1 MKVFSCH
8 CKNAKLFRISRR
20 NVGKGCFA
28 ARITHYWP
36 VLTNRYF
43 RPWHKLDK
51 CLCLPH
57 VFSFVFACAKSA
69 HVFQKL
75 SYSFCGLCLQLITLP
90 QTERLF
96 YILLRSQ
103 APQQQYTVHCMHY
116 SIILWAHLSEPLVKE
131 SQMSK
136 FDGKNHNTACSS
148 YLITHYHYV
157 RVMDRYTETLHM
169 KKMASVVVSL

>member
-1 MKVFSCH
+1 MKAFSCH
-8 CKNAKLFRISRR
+8 CKNPKFFRISHGS
-20 NVGKGCFA
+20 VGKGCFA

-51 CLCLPH
+51 CLCLSY
-57 VFSFVFACAKSA
+57 VFSFVLACAKSA

-90 QTERLF
+90 QTERFF

-103 APQQQYTVHCMHY
+103 APQQQYTIHCMHY

-136 FDGKNHNTACSS
+136 FDGKTTIPRAQVTWSH
-148 YLITHYHYV
+148 ITITYV
-157 RVMDRYTETLHM
+157 LWIGIRKHCTWRKWL
-169 KKMASVVVSL
+169 